1 MSFDIFLG
9 NFKNGAS
16 EPFPRS
22 IVENAFGRYVERN
35 DAGGMAL
42 TFPDGGRA
50 DMSIENTPMIR
61 GFAVNRPPISSAFW
75 EGVFSVMKS
84 TTSVLFWAGDGCVVA
99 SASVVPELPKDLI
112 EAVGTPT
119 IVTHPTHIL
128 ERIQRSN

>member
-35 DAGGMAL
+35 DAGGLAL
-42 TFPDGGRA
+42 AFPDGGRA
-50 DMSIENTPMIR
+50 DMSIETTPMIR

-75 EGVFSVMKS
+75 EGIFFVLKS
-84 TTSVLFWAGDGCVVA
+84 TSSVLFWAGDGCVVA
-99 SASVVPELPKDLI
+99 SANVVPDLPKDLI
-112 EAVGTPT
+112 EALGMPT
-119 IVTHPTHIL
+119 IVTQPKQIL
-128 ERIQRSN
+128 ERIERSN